1 MTLASQIKPTADNAL
16 GTLDHLL
23 SKAADHGGD
32 SLMGERLAPDMFP
45 LSAQVR
51 IACDQIS
58 AALKRVT
65 DSTFSLPDDDDA
77 TLAAARERVAKVR
90 AALAGQ
96 ADDSFVAA
104 DHTIELA
111 LPNGMNFAMR
121 ADEYLRDWTVPQLF
135 FHLTTAYAI
144 LRAKGVG
151 IGKADFLPYMMK
163 YAKAAAPA

>member
-1 MTLASQIKPTADNAL
+1 MTLASQIKPIADHAL

-23 SKAADHGGD
+23 TKAEGHGGD
-32 SLMGERLAPDMFP
+32 AILGERLAPDMFP
-45 LSAQVR
+45 LTAQVR
-51 IACDQIS
+51 IACEQIS

-65 DSTFSLPDDDDA
+65 DSAFSLPDDDDT

-144 LRAKGVG
+144 LRAKGVP

-163 YAKAAAPA
+163 YAKAAEPA